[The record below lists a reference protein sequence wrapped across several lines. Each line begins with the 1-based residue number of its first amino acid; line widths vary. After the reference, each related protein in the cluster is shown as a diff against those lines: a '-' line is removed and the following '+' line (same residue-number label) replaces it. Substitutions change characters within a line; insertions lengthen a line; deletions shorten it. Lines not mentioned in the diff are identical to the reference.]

1 MSGKSELMTQQT
13 NRYIALIIAAM
24 VASASVSCGRAAARD
39 VTLVARGMTFALP
52 EQPDA
57 VNPVLRLRAG
67 ERVRLVLRNEA
78 PGLMHDV
85 AIPAWGVATNPIPGG
100 QSAAV
105 TFVVPDGDGAVEYQ
119 CRPHAAM
126 MTGRIDVAP

>member
-1 MSGKSELMTQQT
+1 MKKPTRCHIGLV
-13 NRYIALIIAAM
+13 IAVFAA
-24 VASASVSCGRAAARD
+24 VASISCGRAAARE

-52 EQPDA
+52 DRPDA

-78 PGLMHDV
+78 AGLIHDV
-85 AIPAWGVATNPIPGG
+85 AIPAWGVATEAVPSG
-100 QSAAV
+100 QTTET
-105 TFVVPDGDGAVEYQ
+105 TFVVPDGSGPVEYQ

-126 MTGRIDVAP
+126 MTGRIDVGS

>member
-1 MSGKSELMTQQT
+1 MQKPTSCHIGL
-13 NRYIALIIAAM
+13 LIAAFGAA
-24 VASASVSCGRAAARD
+24 ASISCGRAAARE

-52 EQPDA
+52 DQPDA
-57 VNPVLRLRAG
+57 ANPVLRLHAG

-78 PGLMHDV
+78 AGLVHDV
-85 AIPAWGVATNPIPGG
+85 AIPAWGVAT
-100 QSAAV
+100 AAV
-105 TFVVPDGDGAVEYQ
+105 QAGQTVETTFVVPEGSGPVEYQ